1 MLFAHLVKYLTLQY
15 DVALLIFQILVCLAG
30 GSQHSCGGE
39 DSWDETACQP
49 ALVVLVVVE
58 DPL

>member
-1 MLFAHLVKYLTLQY
+1 MKYLTLQC
-15 DVALLIFQILVCLAG
+15 DAALLIFQILVCLAG

-39 DSWDETACQP
+39 SSWDETACQ